1 MSFTH
6 VNLHIYLSLVGD
18 AMHFRTSAQSDK
30 KDGVGAYR
38 NVALSLPAGAG
49 AGAAAGAAA
58 ATTITAIQGC
68 HVRNRLLLVQRGRGR
83 RRGMKGSA

>member
-1 MSFTH
+1 M
-6 VNLHIYLSLVGD
+6 VGD

-49 AGAAAGAAA
+49 AGAGAAA